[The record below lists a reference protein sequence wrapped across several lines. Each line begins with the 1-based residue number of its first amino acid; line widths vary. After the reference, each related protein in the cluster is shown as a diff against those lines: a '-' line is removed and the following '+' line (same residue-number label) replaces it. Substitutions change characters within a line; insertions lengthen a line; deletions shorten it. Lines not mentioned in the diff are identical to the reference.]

1 MNPITLPF
9 RLILALVMIA
19 VLFLLHGFIEDRS
32 AQS

>member
-9 RLILALVMIA
+9 RLILALVLI
-19 VLFLLHGFIEDRS
+19 VGLFLLHGFIEDRS